1 MIRFIAQK
9 LTNKQTKHFV
19 LHMLLNSTVPVM
31 YEIIVTK
38 VKMYKVYGYV
48 KQLTVI
54 LWHNMQSNSYFCFK
68 KS

>member
-31 YEIIVTK
+31 YEIIVAK

-54 LWHNMQSNSYFCFK
+54 L
-68 KS
+68 